1 MINIIKRQYRTN
13 LNYLFKK
20 NMKHLVVIL
29 LLLFNNNVIGQIKI
43 DDVGDGWVIKVNQ
56 ALNLIKHVDSEK
68 YNTLIEV
75 CDHVTFWNGNFSTTE
90 DSHTIMISQADIM
103 KGSVNNV
110 AAVLVHESRHLYFRK
125 HGIKMKEI
133 DEETMAYLY
142 ELQFLEKIPGV
153 EQFLIDNAKRRMVNP
168 K

>member
-1 MINIIKRQYRTN
+1 
-13 LNYLFKK
+13 
-20 NMKHLVVIL
+20 MKHFIVIL
-29 LLLFNNNVIGQIKI
+29 LLLFNNNVIGQIKV
-43 DDVGDGWVIKVNQ
+43 DNVGDGWVDKVNK
-56 ALNLIKHVDSEK
+56 AITLIKKVDSEK
-68 YNTLIEV
+68 YDILIDV

-103 KGSVNNV
+103 RGSVNNV

-133 DEETMAYLY
+133 DEETLAYMY
-142 ELQFLEKIPGV
+142 ELDFLKQIPGV
-153 EQFLIDNAKRRMVNP
+153 EQYLIDNAKKRMINP

>member
-1 MINIIKRQYRTN
+1 
-13 LNYLFKK
+13 
-20 NMKHLVVIL
+20 MKHLVVIL
-29 LLLFNNNVIGQIKI
+29 LLLFNNNVVGQINI
-43 DDVGDGWVIKVNQ
+43 DNVGDGWVDKVKQ
-56 ALNLIKHVDSEK
+56 ALTLIKHVDSDK
-68 YNTLIEV
+68 YDTLIEV

-103 KGSVNNV
+103 RGSVNNV

-133 DEETMAYLY
+133 DEETLSYMY
-142 ELQFLEKIPGV
+142 ELDFLKQIPGV
-153 EQFLIDNAKRRMVNP
+153 EQFLIDNAKKRMINP

>member
-1 MINIIKRQYRTN
+1 
-13 LNYLFKK
+13 
-20 NMKHLVVIL
+20 MKHLVVIL
-29 LLLFNNNVIGQIKI
+29 LLLLNNNVVGQINI
-43 DDVGDGWVIKVNQ
+43 DNVGDGWVDKVKQ
-56 ALNLIKHVDSEK
+56 ALILIKHVDSDK
-68 YNTLIEV
+68 YDTLIEV

-103 KGSVNNV
+103 RGSVNNV

-133 DEETMAYLY
+133 DEETLSYMY
-142 ELQFLEKIPGV
+142 ELDFLKQIPGV
-153 EQFLIDNAKRRMVNP
+153 EQFLIDNAKKRMINP

>member
-1 MINIIKRQYRTN
+1 
-13 LNYLFKK
+13 
-20 NMKHLVVIL
+20 MKHLVVIF
-29 LLLFNNNVIGQIKI
+29 LLLFNYNVIGQINI
-43 DDVGDGWVIKVNQ
+43 DNVGDGWVDKVKD
-56 ALNLIKHVDSEK
+56 ALTLIKHVDSEK

-90 DSHTIMISQADIM
+90 DSHTIMISQSDIM
-103 KGSVNNV
+103 RGSVNNV

-133 DEETMAYLY
+133 DEETLAYMF
-142 ELQFLEKIPGV
+142 ELDFLKQIPGV
-153 EQFLIDNAKRRMVNP
+153 EQYLIDNAKKRMINP